1 MKKIFL
7 GLIIL
12 AITSGCGLFH
22 KDTEKT
28 ATELLTEA
36 RAEYQDKDY
45 RDAVELFQQLINWY
59 PFSEHVAEAE
69 IKIADAYYEMEKYN
83 EAIRAYN
90 SFERLHPL
98 HPEAEKASFRIAQSF
113 YNQIY
118 SIDRDQTNT
127 RQALKHYNRFVKSYP
142 DSKYSKKAEENAK
155 DCVKRLAESELYVG
169 NFYLKQEAFEA
180 AEQRFNNIIK
190 NYPETAAAKK
200 AVKKLEQ
207 IANEKEKI
215 TNDQE

>member
-1 MKKIFL
+1 LNFL

-98 HPEAEKASFRIAQSF
+98 HPEPSQRSLVAWIQSSNLLRSSIKRGTLASNF
-113 YNQIY
+113 
-118 SIDRDQTNT
+118 
-127 RQALKHYNRFVKSYP
+127 
-142 DSKYSKKAEENAK
+142 
-155 DCVKRLAESELYVG
+155 ESSGGSREGPSLLG
-169 NFYLKQEAFEA
+169 KF
-180 AEQRFNNIIK
+180 
-190 NYPETAAAKK
+190 
-200 AVKKLEQ
+200 
-207 IANEKEKI
+207 
-215 TNDQE
+215 

>member
-7 GLIIL
+7 VLIIL

-28 ATELLTEA
+28 ATELLAEA
-36 RAEYQDKDY
+36 RIEYQDEDY
-45 RDAVELFQQLINWY
+45 RDAIELFQQLINWY
-59 PFSEHVAEAE
+59 PFSKHVTEAE
-69 IKIADAYYEMEKYN
+69 IKIADAYFEMEKYN

-98 HPEAEKASFRIAQSF
+98 NPEAEKASFRIAQSF
-113 YNQIY
+113 YKQVY

-127 RQALKHYNRFVKSYP
+127 REALKHFNRFLKSYP
-142 DSKYSKKAEENAK
+142 DSKYSKKAEEKAK
-155 DCVKRLAESELYVG
+155 DCIRRLADSELYVG
-169 NFYLKQEAFEA
+169 NFYFKQEAFEA

-190 NYPETAAAKK
+190 NYPETDAAEK
-200 AVKKLEQ
+200 AEEKLKQ
-207 IANEKEKI
+207 IANKKEKKA
-215 TNDQE
+215 DDE